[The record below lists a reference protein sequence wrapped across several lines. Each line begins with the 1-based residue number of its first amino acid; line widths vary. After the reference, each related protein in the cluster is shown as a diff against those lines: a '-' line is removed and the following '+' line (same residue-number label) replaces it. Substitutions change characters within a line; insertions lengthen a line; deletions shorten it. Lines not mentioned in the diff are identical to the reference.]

1 MADLPELVEGVLTH
15 IKIYGREVE
24 TRETVKFMQ
33 ELPAPVS
40 YVGYPLTMG
49 DMDYVFGWVDL
60 AKRGGSGFLQVLAF
74 GPRDASYCVEPLP
87 SSSDLDEATVREGA
101 AGVWRLSRGLL
112 LYRSFDERLIA
123 AAHRAGTR
131 RRLIR
136 EGVSRERADAW
147 LDAWEAHEPREAA
160 RQDRAYWTAGW
171 DWIAA
176 QRQLRRDP

>member
-15 IKIYGREVE
+15 RQFHGRDVE
-24 TRETVKFMQ
+24 TRQTVKFME
-33 ELPAPVS
+33 ELPAPLS

-60 AKRGGSGFLQVLAF
+60 AKHGGSGFHQILAF
-74 GPRDASYCVEPLP
+74 GPRDASYCVEPIP
-87 SSSDLDEATVREGA
+87 SFSVLDEATVREGA

-112 LYRSFDERLIA
+112 LDPPGPLIA
-123 AAHRAGTR
+123 AAHRASTR
-131 RRLIR
+131 FRLIR

-160 RQDRAYWTAGW
+160 RQDGAYWTAGW

-176 QRQLRRDP
+176 QRQLRQDP

>member
-15 IKIYGREVE
+15 RQFHGRDVE
-24 TRETVKFMQ
+24 TRQTVKFMQ
-33 ELPAPVS
+33 ELPAPLS

-49 DMDYVFGWVDL
+49 DMDYVFGWIDL
-60 AKRGGSGFLQVLAF
+60 AKHGGSGFQPVLAF
-74 GPRDASYCVEPLP
+74 GPRDASYYVEPFT
-87 SSSDLDEATVREGA
+87 SSSVPDEATAREGA

-112 LYRSFDERLIA
+112 FDRPGPLIA
-123 AAHRAGTR
+123 AAHRADTR
-131 RRLIR
+131 FRLIR

-147 LDAWEAHEPREAA
+147 LHAWEAHEPREAA

-176 QRQLRRDP
+176 QRQLRPDP